1 MNRIGRAAL
10 LGLSL
15 VALSL
20 AGCATKKRSAPPRPP
35 ATVPAMPPSASISAA
50 RYVEMAASNALLS
63 LRSSELAAT
72 RSRSTRLRAFAEA
85 GVRDQSGISAQLS
98 FAGRR
103 LNLLP
108 SPTLS
113 PRHQAMFD
121 QLGASAEFDVTYR
134 RQQVIVLGEAYELHD
149 DYARRG
155 ASPTLRPVA
164 AMAAPILRRHLAQLR
179 GL

>member
-1 MNRIGRAAL
+1 MNRIGRTSL
-10 LGLSL
+10 LGLV
-15 VALSL
+15 VAVLAL
-20 AGCATKKRSAPPRPP
+20 AGCAPKSRPAAPRPP
-35 ATVPAMPPSASISAA
+35 ASVPAIPPGVSISAA
-50 RYVEMAASNALLS
+50 RYLEEASSSALLS
-63 LRSSELAAT
+63 LRSSEMALT

-85 GVRDQSGISAQLS
+85 SARDQRGISAQLS

-108 SPTLS
+108 SATLS
-113 PRHQAMFD
+113 SRDQARFD
-121 QLGASAEFDVTYR
+121 ELGASADFDATYH
-134 RQQVIVLGEAYELHD
+134 RQQRVVLEQAHELHD

-155 ASPTLRPVA
+155 TSPTLRPVA